1 MLQLLLLLTTLVA
14 STDASPAD
22 VWIIDI
28 DDTIGPAS
36 ADHVTRNLREANEQ
50 SAVAVILRMNTPG
63 GLDQS
68 MRGIIKE
75 ILASDVPVIGYVA
88 PHGSRAASAGTYIL
102 YASHIAAMAPAT
114 NLGAATPVQMGT
126 PSDLPTAD
134 DDPAES
140 DYHPDEQS
148 DEEGESAPGHTS
160 PRRQPAASASEQKAI
175 NDARAYIR
183 GLAELRNR
191 NAEWAERSVTEAAT
205 LSYRQALENNVID
218 LIAIDEQALLDAID
232 GRTVTTSSDERTLN
246 TAGATLHQIV
256 PDWRTQFLGV
266 ITNPGVAYILMLLG
280 IYGLI
285 IEFSNP
291 GTGIGGI
298 IGGICLLLAL
308 HAMQVLPIS
317 YTALALILLGLA
329 LMAAEAFSPSFDI
342 LGIGGV
348 AAFIIGSIML
358 MDTQMPAFQIALP
371 VILAVA
377 AASAGMM
384 IIVLR
389 MLLRSRHHPVVSGVT
404 TLTGAI
410 GVVMRLSGAN
420 DEVNIT
426 HANKAQVKLHGEI
439 WNAQAD
445 HPLQPGDRVRV
456 IAVDGLTLQVEKEE

>member
-14 STDASPAD
+14 STAASPAE

-28 DDTIGPAS
+28 DDAIGPAS
-36 ADHVTRNLREANEQ
+36 ADHVIRNLREANEQ
-50 SAVAVILRMNTPG
+50 NAVAVILRMNTPG

-88 PHGSRAASAGTYIL
+88 PRGSRAASAGTYIL

-114 NLGAATPVQMGT
+114 NLGAATPVQMGA
-126 PSDLPTAD
+126 PGGLPTAD

-140 DYHPDEQS
+140 DDHPDEQS
-148 DEEGESAPGHTS
+148 DEEGESAPAHTS

-232 GRTVTTSSDERTLN
+232 GRTVTTSSGERTLD

-266 ITNPGVAYILMLLG
+266 ITNPSVAYILMLLG

-285 IEFSNP
+285 MEFSNP

-308 HAMQVLPIS
+308 YAMQVLPIS

-329 LMAAEAFSPSFDI
+329 LMAAEAFSPSFGI

-348 AAFIIGSIML
+348 VAFIIGSIML
-358 MDTQMPAFQIALP
+358 MDTQIPAFQIALP

-389 MLLRSRHHPVVSGVT
+389 MLLRSRRHPVVSGVT